1 MKFINKKA
9 IYRAIEVLER
19 VHVNV
24 IYIMPYSLNSKNY
37 IILFTNKAT
46 SIKWEYIFIIK
57 SKAFNLIR
65 QFD

>member
-9 IYRAIEVLER
+9 MRRIIKALER
-19 VHVNV
+19 VHVN
-24 IYIMPYSLNSKNY
+24 IIHITPRGLNNKNY

-46 SIKWEYIFIIK
+46 FIKWRYIFTIK

-65 QFD
+65 QFN